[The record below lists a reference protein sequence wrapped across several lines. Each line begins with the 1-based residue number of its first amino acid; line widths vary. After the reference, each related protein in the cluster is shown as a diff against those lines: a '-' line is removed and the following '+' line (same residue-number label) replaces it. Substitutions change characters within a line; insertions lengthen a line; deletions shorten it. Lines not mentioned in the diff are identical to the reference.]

1 MSDFEQRFQ
10 EYLDQQEE
18 QHKEEF
24 RIQRNAFQSGYE
36 FPMRVSYRNDDPSFF
51 WGIKDLGRTDR
62 LCSEYCYY
70 ASCEGMTVPQLEAY
84 FQAGNKIRHAL
95 AEPTERGHTYT
106 LIDLVLCTDAIP
118 SDLRKKLRRHSDVIQ
133 YKDEAGTGWSEVR
146 ICVVDLNSG
155 EIITNKDGGPLKN
168 RLTGNLEEKRT
179 SFFEKMFG
187 RKK

>member
-1 MSDFEQRFQ
+1 MSDFDQRFQ

-18 QHKEEF
+18 QHKDEF

-70 ASCEGMTVPQLEAY
+70 ASCQGMTVPQLEAY

-118 SDLRKKLRRHSDVIQ
+118 SDLRKKLRRHSDVIH

-146 ICVVDLNSG
+146 VCVVDLSTG
-155 EIITNKDGGPLKN
+155 EIVTNKDGGPLKN

-179 SFFEKMFG
+179 SFFDKLFG